1 MAIIANRI
9 KQKGF
14 ALIFVLVFVAMI
26 MGIVGD
32 IVYQTQVG
40 ARSSIE
46 ERNKLDAQTAAL
58 TGVEFA
64 KLLLS
69 LSILAEKYQNNP
81 LIPLPKNMYSMLNG
95 QPIGASGLESLEEL
109 SGAKLSKAIS
119 KEILS
124 ALKVMPGYFVLN
136 INSENAKFNLNL
148 LQSNFSNEAQKALK
162 RIFSTPDSKKFLA
175 TLELTPQQL
184 VDNLT
189 SYIKISNTNAY
200 LRNVTQV
207 DYNNINAKYKPKNAA
222 LESLEEL
229 RRIPGFHLDDIYNV
243 FSPYFTIW
251 PIIGGSGTLNIN
263 SAPIELIAT
272 LLTPENMD
280 PNSLDWDNFEMFR
293 LKNDFNKSTINDW
306 LTKNLS
312 DYKENTDSL
321 NITKNFIGTKDTIF
335 KVESRGVVNGVE
347 QTLVIVLQQETVSDQ
362 PSPPQP
368 NQNNENQS
376 DQQQNN
382 PKNQTQSS
390 PNFTILYSGWK

>member
-1 MAIIANRI
+1 
-9 KQKGF
+9 
-14 ALIFVLVFVAMI
+14 
-26 MGIVGD
+26 
-32 IVYQTQVG
+32 
-40 ARSSIE
+40 
-46 ERNKLDAQTAAL
+46 
-58 TGVEFA
+58 
-64 KLLLS
+64 
-69 LSILAEKYQNNP
+69 
-81 LIPLPKNMYSMLNG
+81 LNG
-95 QPIGASGLESLEEL
+95 QPIGASGLESLEAL

-162 RIFSTPDSKKFLA
+162 RIFNTPDSKKFLA
-175 TLELTPQQL
+175 TLDFTPQQL

-200 LRNVTQV
+200 LRSVTQV
-207 DYNNINAKYKPKNAA
+207 DYNNINAKYKPKTAA

-263 SAPIELIAT
+263 SAPVELIAT

-293 LKNDFNKSTINDW
+293 LKKDFNKNTINDW

-312 DYKENTDSL
+312 DYKENADSL

-347 QTLVIVLQQETVSDQ
+347 QTLVIVFQQETVSNQ

-376 DQQQNN
+376 NQQQN
-382 PKNQTQSS
+382 KSTNQTQSA